1 MKRQVTPGYWQDRV
15 AGIVRRGTRLVA
27 ALALAGGWAIVGFGQ
42 TDPLVGRWEGKI
54 VSIQGE
60 RPTAAVFVRNGE
72 GYGGKTLG
80 LRPGTEVV
88 LKNVKVE
95 GETVTANAELETPQA
110 TLAIAYTFKL
120 AGEAMKGQGALDFGG
135 QSISFDIELRRVSPD
150 TEAPLVTP
158 GAAAANGGG
167 GRAGGAGGAAARPAS
182 EQPQQKQSPDYFAGQ
197 WSFKYLGRESGLG
210 PAPRQGTSTMVKRSD
225 GRTLDV
231 TIEGK
236 TDAGTYRESAVFS
249 FDETFQSF
257 TLRETLANGVSLQS
271 RADWSSPISIRFA
284 IDPIDAAGQKLQLRR
299 ILTIVSAHS
308 FTLVEELSENG
319 GPFFRLGSA
328 LYTRLGSR

>member
-1 MKRQVTPGYWQDRV
+1 M
-15 AGIVRRGTRLVA
+15 A
-27 ALALAGGWAIVGFGQ
+27 ALVLAGWLGVVGLGQ

-88 LKNVKVE
+88 LRNVKVE
-95 GETVTANAELETPQA
+95 GETITANAELETPQA
-110 TLAIAYTFKL
+110 TLAVAYTFKL

-135 QSISFDIELRRVSPD
+135 QSISFDIELRRVSQD

-158 GAAAANGGG
+158 GAVANGGA
-167 GRAGGAGGAAARPAS
+167 GRAGGAAGRPAS

-210 PAPRQGTSTMVKRSD
+210 PAPRQGVTTMVKRD
-225 GRTLDV
+225 ERTLDV
-231 TIEGK
+231 SIEGK
-236 TDAGTYRESAVFS
+236 TDVGAYRESAVFS
-249 FDETFQSF
+249 FNETFQAF
-257 TLRETLANGVSLQS
+257 TLRETLANGKILQS
-271 RADWSSPISIRFA
+271 RGDWSSPISIRFSV
-284 IDPIDAAGQKLQLRR
+284 DPLEVGGQKLQLRR
-299 ILTIVSAHS
+299 TVTIVSAHS
-308 FTLVEELSENG
+308 FTVVEELSENG

-328 LYTRLGSR
+328 LYTRLGAR

>member
-1 MKRQVTPGYWQDRV
+1 MAV
-15 AGIVRRGTRLVA
+15 LV
-27 ALALAGGWAIVGFGQ
+27 LAGGMGIVGLGQ

-88 LKNVKVE
+88 LKDVKVE
-95 GETVTANAELETPQA
+95 GETITANAELETPQA
-110 TLAIAYTFKL
+110 TLAVAYTFKL

-135 QSISFDIELRRVSPD
+135 QSISFDIELRRVSQD

-158 GAAAANGGG
+158 GVAANGGG
-167 GRAGGAGGAAARPAS
+167 GRAGGAGGAGGRPAS

-236 TDAGTYRESAVFS
+236 TDVGAYRESAVFS
-249 FDETFQSF
+249 FDETFQTF
-257 TLRETLANGVSLQS
+257 TLRETLANGVTLQS
-271 RADWSSPISIRFA
+271 RADWSSPISIRFS
-284 IDPIDAAGQKLQLRR
+284 IDPLEVGGQKLQLRR
-299 ILTIVSAHS
+299 TVTIVSAHS
-308 FTLVEELSENG
+308 FTVVEELSENG

-328 LYTRLGSR
+328 LYTRLGAR

>member
-1 MKRQVTPGYWQDRV
+1 MRRQEGHAFGQART
-15 AGIVRRGTRLVA
+15 LE
-27 ALALAGGWAIVGFGQ
+27 AGGRLIVALLLLGGLGGVGFGQ
-42 TDPLVGRWEGKI
+42 SDPLVGRWEGKI

-135 QSISFDIELRRVSPD
+135 QAISFDIELRRVSQD

-158 GAAAANGGG
+158 GAVTAGG
-167 GRAGGAGGAAARPAS
+167 GRAGGAGNPAARPAS

-210 PAPRQGTSTMVKRSD
+210 PAPRQGTSTMVKRPD

-231 TIEGK
+231 SIEGR
-236 TDAGTYRESAVFS
+236 TDAGPYRESAVFS
-249 FDETFQSF
+249 FDETFRTF
-257 TLRETLANGVSLQS
+257 TLRETLANGVTLQS
-271 RADWSSPISIRFA
+271 QADWSSPISIRFSV
-284 IDPIDAAGQKLQLRR
+284 DPIQAGGQKLQLRR
-299 ILTIVSAHS
+299 TLTVVSAHS
-308 FTLVEELSENG
+308 FTIVEELSENG

-328 LYTRLGSR
+328 LYTRAGAR